1 MVIQEQV
8 INVLEVI
15 QILVN
20 HGVLINVKIP
30 LHQVVKNQMQHFVRI
45 KEENHVS
52 NVSVNLMAV

>member
-1 MVIQEQV
+1 VVIQEQV
-8 INVLEVI
+8 INVLEV
-15 QILVN
+15 QLVN